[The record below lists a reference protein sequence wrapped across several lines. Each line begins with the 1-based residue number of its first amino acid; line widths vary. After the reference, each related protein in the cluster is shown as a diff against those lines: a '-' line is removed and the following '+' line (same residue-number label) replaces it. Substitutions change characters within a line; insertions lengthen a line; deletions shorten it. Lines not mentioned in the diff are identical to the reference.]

1 MDYSPWNF
9 PGQNTGVGSLSLL
22 WVTHPNPGIEPRSPV
37 LQVDSLPAEPPGKWT
52 RNNIPVLR
60 LHRTKTASPHRI
72 QKMEILRQK
81 AWHLRPFPPGNWQR
95 LRRTKR
101 TKAGIKTCMDEVLAG
116 FLVWESWTS
125 PQRDGRLTLWLH
137 SIPWTGWM
145 WLRLA
150 MNHEVPG
157 RNKIFYKGKSLRP
170 KVTCTISYVCSGHTI
185 CPLSSTH

>member
-1 MDYSPWNF
+1 MSNSLWPHGLYIQSMEL
-9 PGQNTGVGSLSLL
+9 GSLSLL
-22 WVTHPNPGIEPRSPV
+22 QVTHPNPGIKHRSPV

-52 RNNIPVLR
+52 RN
-60 LHRTKTASPHRI
+60 TTCFKTSQNPEDGNPEREGLAFEAISPWKLAETEL
-72 QKMEILRQK
+72 QFQWLC
-81 AWHLRPFPPGNWQR
+81 
-95 LRRTKR
+95 RTKR
-101 TKAGIKTCMDEVLAG
+101 TKAGIKTCVDEVLAG
-116 FLVWESWTS
+116 FQSGNHKPAL
-125 PQRDGRLTLWLH
+125 RDGSLALWSH
-137 SIPWTGWM
+137 NIPWTGWI